1 VRSRFR
7 TKILFLFGGL
17 IAAMQAATVVG
28 VVGMTREDAM
38 RRTSESLRVGAAV
51 FRADLADRE
60 AKLVDRVHL
69 LSRDFAFV
77 EAVST
82 LDASTLQSVLR
93 NHGARAR
100 ADLAL
105 LLSADGTIL
114 ASSAE
119 TSSAAVARPVA
130 ELLDIAEAQG
140 RAVAIVVHEGAPYQ
154 VVAMPV
160 YAPRPIAWLCMGFVV
175 DDAVARAVKRK
186 THLEVSFFA
195 HEPTLDAALL
205 ASTLPLERR
214 AGIADAL
221 RTLPEQEY
229 GHEEP
234 FLLGGSDYL
243 TVAIALTPPP
253 LPGAPRGVPLYAAIQ
268 TSMGQ
273 ALEGQRGLQASLLA
287 LTLAAL
293 AAASLLAA
301 WIARSVAHPIQALV
315 AAAQRISAGDYTRP
329 VELSS
334 SDELGVLARSMND
347 MQAEISAREE
357 QLVYQTSHDPLTGL
371 YSRAV
376 VHERIHR
383 AIERARKTNGCFA
396 LLLVSIDRFKEIN
409 DKFGHPI
416 GDRVLRQIAAT
427 LLSERVP
434 SDTVVRLGG
443 DEFLLILGDSDA
455 DPAQREARCLA
466 RKLGPSLKLDQL
478 EIPLELSI
486 GVSVYPEHGD
496 QSEVLLRRADIAL
509 LSAKRDRHEVRLYEP
524 GQDEEHLRKL
534 AILSSLPDALERGEL
549 LLLYQPK
556 MNVRTREVMQ
566 AEVLLRWTSPQ
577 HGTVRPDELIPWAE
591 ESGQISQITRWVL
604 GTAIAQCGAW
614 HRRGLHVAIA
624 VNLSGRD
631 LADEDLPEHVLQRLT
646 AHGAPASSLVLEV
659 TETTAMQDLETAKRV
674 IDGFREHGIRIALDD
689 FGTGHSS
696 LAQLKQLALAE
707 LKIDRSFTRSLK
719 DSDPDTC
726 IVRFTTEIG
735 HSLGMTVVAEGV
747 EDGDCLERLA
757 ALGVDFAQ
765 GYYIS
770 RPLPAADLEAW
781 IEEYYR
787 EQMPPESYPG

>member
-1 VRSRFR
+1 MRPRFR
-7 TKILFLFGGL
+7 TKILLLFGGL

-28 VVGMTREDAM
+28 VLGVTQDDAM

-51 FRADLADRE
+51 FRADLVDRE
-60 AKLVDRVHL
+60 AKLVDRVQL

-114 ASSAE
+114 ASSGE
-119 TSSAAVARPVA
+119 TSVVSVSRSIAD
-130 ELLDIAEAQG
+130 LLEIAEAQG
-140 RAVAIVVHEGAPYQ
+140 RAVAIVFHQGTPYQ

-160 YAPRPIAWLCMGFVV
+160 YAPRPIAWLCMGFVI

-195 HEPTLDAALL
+195 HASSAEPTLL
-205 ASTLPLERR
+205 ASTLPEEQR
-214 AGIADAL
+214 AAIAAEL
-221 RTLPEQEY
+221 RTLPDEEY
-229 GHEEP
+229 GREEP
-234 FLLGGSDYL
+234 LLLSRSDYL
-243 TVAIALTPPP
+243 TVALPLT
-253 LPGAPRGVPLYAAIQ
+253 APNPSGKTQGVPIYAAIQ
-268 TSMGQ
+268 TSRRQ
-273 ALEGQRGLQASLLA
+273 ALEGQRRLQASLLA

-293 AAASLLAA
+293 VGASLLAL
-301 WIARSVAHPIQALV
+301 WIARSIGQPIQTLV
-315 AAAQRISAGDYTRP
+315 AAAQRISTGDYTRA

-334 SDELGVLARSMND
+334 SDELGLLARSMND

-357 QLVYQTSHDPLTGL
+357 QIVYQTSHDPLTGL

-376 VHERIHR
+376 VHERLNR
-383 AIERARKTNGCFA
+383 ALERARKTNGCFA
-396 LLLVSIDRFKEIN
+396 VLIVSIDRFKEIN

-427 LLSERVP
+427 LLADRVP
-434 SDTVVRLGG
+434 SDTVIRLGG
-443 DEFLLILGDSDA
+443 DEFLVILGDSEA

-466 RKLGPSLKLDQL
+466 RKLGRSLRIDSF

-486 GVSVYPEHGD
+486 GISVHPEHGD

-509 LSAKRDRHEVRLYEP
+509 LSAKRVRGEVMLYEP
-524 GQDEEHLRKL
+524 GQDEDHLRKL
-534 AILSSLPDALERGEL
+534 AILSALPEAIERGEL
-549 LLLYQPK
+549 QLLYQPK
-556 MNVRTREVMQ
+556 MNIRTREVLQ
-566 AEVLLRWTSPQ
+566 VEVLLRWPSPV
-577 HGTVRPDELIPWAE
+577 HGAVRPDELIPWAE
-591 ESGQISQITRWVL
+591 ESGQICQITRWVL

-614 HRRGLHVAIA
+614 HRRGLHIAIA

-631 LADEDLPEHVLQRLT
+631 LAEEDLPEHVVQRLT
-646 AHGAPASSLVLEV
+646 AHGAPASALVLEV
-659 TETTAMQDLETAKRV
+659 TETTAMQDLTTAKRV
-674 IDGFREHGIRIALDD
+674 IDSFRAHGIRIALDD

-707 LKIDRSFTRSLK
+707 LKIDRSFTRNLK
-719 DSDPDTC
+719 ESDPDTC

-735 HSLGMTVVAEGV
+735 HSLGMSVVAEGV
-747 EDGDCLERLA
+747 EDEHCLERLA
-757 ALGVDFAQ
+757 ELGVDFAQ
-765 GYYIS
+765 GYFIS
-770 RPLPAADLEAW
+770 RPLPAPELEAW
-781 IEEYYR
+781 IEQYYR
-787 EQMPPESYPG
+787 EQLPPSLP